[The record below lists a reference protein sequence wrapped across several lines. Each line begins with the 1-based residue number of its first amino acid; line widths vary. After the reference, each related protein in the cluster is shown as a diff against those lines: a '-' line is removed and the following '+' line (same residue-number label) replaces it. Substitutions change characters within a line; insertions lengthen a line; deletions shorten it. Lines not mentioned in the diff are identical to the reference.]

1 MPSWCKLYAVTLIL
15 SSCMT
20 RGIEINFKKVQM
32 YMYIQKKTN
41 SFLLCSFRM
50 SYMRIR
56 GRSAISSVF
65 FPEST
70 EMAELLRLLYAYAV
84 SK

>member
-1 MPSWCKLYAVTLIL
+1 
-15 SSCMT
+15 
-20 RGIEINFKKVQM
+20 M
-32 YMYIQKKTN
+32 YMYIQTKTN

-56 GRSAISSVF
+56 DRSAISSVLS
-65 FPEST
+65 PKIT

-84 SK
+84 SKLEHFNLYILGNN